1 MSAAPDILLAS
12 GIGQSF
18 ADAAAHGPIFL
29 ALLAALAA
37 GLVSFAS
44 PCVIPLVPGYVSY
57 LTGISGA
64 AGELQATPGGASGA
78 AGGSGAGGAPRAD
91 GGGPGGKATGS
102 ATAVAGTRKAKKDKQ
117 AKGAT
122 EGATSAR
129 ARVGLAALLFVLG
142 FTVVFVLGSAS
153 VFGLVSTLRV
163 GARTLTIVGG
173 VITIIMGLVFMGMVP
188 ALQRDTRMAP
198 KRWTTWFGAPM
209 LGAVFALGWTPCLGP
224 TLAAIISVSAGTEG
238 LTAARGVALIIAY
251 CMGLGL
257 PFILVALGSAR
268 AMKTVDWMRR
278 HSRTIQ
284 LIGGAMLVLVGI
296 ALVTGLWDMFVNWL
310 QVAFITDTVTPI

>member
-1 MSAAPDILLAS
+1 MLLAS
-12 GIGQSF
+12 GIGDAF
-18 ADAAAHGPIFL
+18 ADAASQGPILL
-29 ALLAALAA
+29 ALLAAAAA

-64 AGELQATPGGASGA
+64 AGEAGAASPSGA
-78 AGGSGAGGAPRAD
+78 PSGAPSRDDGPR
-91 GGGPGGKATGS
+91 G
-102 ATAVAGTRKAKKDKQ
+102 ATAVAKQKKV
-117 AKGAT
+117 
-122 EGATSAR
+122 R
-129 ARVGLAALLFVLG
+129 ARVGLAALLFVAG
-142 FTVVFVLGSAS
+142 FTVIFVLGSAS

-163 GARTLTIVGG
+163 EARTLTVVGG
-173 VITIIMGLVFMGMVP
+173 VVTIIMGLVFMGMVP

-198 KRWTTWFGAPM
+198 KRWTTWLGAPM

-224 TLAAIISVSAGTEG
+224 TLTAIISVSAGTEG
-238 LTAARGVALIIAY
+238 LTAARGVALIVAY

-268 AMKTVDWMRR
+268 AMKGVDWLRR
-278 HSRTIQ
+278 NSRTIQ
-284 LIGGAMLVLVGI
+284 MVGGAMLVLVGI
-296 ALVTGLWDMFVNWL
+296 ALVTGLWDMFVNWI